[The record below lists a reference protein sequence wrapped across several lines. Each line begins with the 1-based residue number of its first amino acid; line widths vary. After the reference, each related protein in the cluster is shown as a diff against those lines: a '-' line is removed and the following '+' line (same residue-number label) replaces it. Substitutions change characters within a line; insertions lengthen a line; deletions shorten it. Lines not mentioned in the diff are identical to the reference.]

1 MPVPLTLRHTLSVA
15 NTTFVAIATQ
25 PGTPT
30 ILRRNSSIPAAS
42 GYLPMSGPLVQ
53 SLVQEG
59 ACSCRVGPHTSFHVL
74 ERVESTTSRQ
84 WLSTWYRN
92 DSSTRWLDPAK
103 QAFENAVE
111 VLRKELSPTD
121 CDLIWLRGKT
131 SMQDVLNALIDARAK
146 HQNDSGRSKLRS
158 ILASCSSRVA
168 YYAPVFDSLSQ
179 HYPEY
184 VSLAW
189 GAFKF
194 LFTVVINHEELLSE
208 LARAVT
214 NIANVLPRTK
224 FLCELYPTEEMQN
237 GIANVYAKILDF
249 VLESVKWYKKSKL
262 QHAFSAVVKPYK
274 LSFKDIV
281 DEIAERSRQVD
292 ELANAASK
300 AELRDVNLEVGAL
313 RREIQQ
319 IYGHFQML
327 NRTLNGALARS
338 PLTRQYTDMSIMV
351 HRKPNTS

>member
-1 MPVPLTLRHTLSVA
+1 M
-15 NTTFVAIATQ
+15 
-25 PGTPT
+25 
-30 ILRRNSSIPAAS
+30 
-42 GYLPMSGPLVQ
+42 
-53 SLVQEG
+53 
-59 ACSCRVGPHTSFHVL
+59 
-74 ERVESTTSRQ
+74 
-84 WLSTWYRN
+84 
-92 DSSTRWLDPAK
+92 
-103 QAFENAVE
+103 
-111 VLRKELSPTD
+111 
-121 CDLIWLRGKT
+121 
-131 SMQDVLNALIDARAK
+131 
-146 HQNDSGRSKLRS
+146 
-158 ILASCSSRVA
+158 
-168 YYAPVFDSLSQ
+168 
-179 HYPEY
+179 
-184 VSLAW
+184 
-189 GAFKF
+189 
-194 LFTVVINHEELLSE
+194 VINHEELLSE